1 MFAIHCEPN
10 YSLPW
15 QRKRQFSSSSSG
27 FIIEG
32 RRILTNAH
40 CVADHTQV
48 KVKRR
53 GSDAKYVAQV
63 LAVATEGDMALLTV
77 EDEAFWRGSEPVQF
91 GNLPQLQDAVA
102 VVGYPIGGDTMSVT
116 SGVVSR
122 IEVTSYVHGSM
133 ELLGIQIDA
142 AVRMMAGGAASA
154 SSLNLV
160 LALTSLAHPLRS
172 TAVTQAARPSMK
184 RSDLIIEGWLV
195 ARALSTQRGAMA

>member
-1 MFAIHCEPN
+1 MRPPRQVFAIHCEPN

-53 GSDAKYVAQV
+53 GSDVKYVAQV

-91 GNLPQLQDAVA
+91 GSLPQLQDAVA

-142 AVRMMAGGAASA
+142 AVSKVDSQRSA
-154 SSLNLV
+154 FCLLPQPFPAFIS
-160 LALTSLAHPLRS
+160 LTSLASPHRS
-172 TAVTQAARPSMK
+172 TAATQAGRLSMK
-184 RSDLIIEGWLV
+184 RSVLLLV
-195 ARALSTQRGAMA
+195 RGNG